1 LGLDGLDESGA
12 ENAMTL
18 YLSGLA
24 VAQSLDGKVPA
35 ALATIEKALQVNPEE
50 LAWRP
55 DAIRIRGEL
64 QLSLGQVDAA
74 EADFRDARALAQKI
88 GAKALELRAAMSLV
102 RMLRKRGDLAEARNM
117 LTPLYSSFTEGF
129 DTIDLKDAE
138 ALLKELNARSY
149 VCG

>member
-1 LGLDGLDESGA
+1 
-12 ENAMTL
+12 M
-18 YLSGLA
+18 
-24 VAQSLDGKVPA
+24 
-35 ALATIEKALQVNPEE
+35 
-50 LAWRP
+50 
-55 DAIRIRGEL
+55 RIRGEL

-88 GAKALELRAAMSLV
+88 GARALELRAAMSLV